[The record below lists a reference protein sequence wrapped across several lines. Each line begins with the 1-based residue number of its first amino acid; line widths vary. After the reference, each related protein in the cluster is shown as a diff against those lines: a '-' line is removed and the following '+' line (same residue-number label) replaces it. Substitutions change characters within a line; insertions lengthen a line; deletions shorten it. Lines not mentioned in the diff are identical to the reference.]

1 MSGISVNQQQKH
13 SQLQSMRL
21 TQHQIFALKLLAMG
35 AMELRSEIYK
45 QAEDNPALEITS
57 DPLLDESEVT
67 EKTML
72 QDSVRLGAVSSSG
85 ESDSDAFQNFI
96 ENSPDSRE
104 TLQLHLECQLNLL
117 KLSSAERELCLA
129 LINNLDSNGYHILAP
144 ITLVSGKNLSE
155 EEKNALLE
163 KCLNIV
169 QHFDPAGICCSNVQE
184 SLELQASFRS
194 DTPFLARFILHGH
207 LEFINPPI
215 TARIH
220 KKLLNWISDRK
231 SLAFVENTEG
241 FPEITRKDISD
252 SKIEESVN
260 FIRSL
265 NPYPAREFGVSE
277 SASYARADVF
287 VTHCKGRT
295 DSDDFEAGIVLDTD
309 DLYFKITFDQNLL
322 PKLRLAPAFLKS
334 GDDEFVKN
342 QTCAAKDFI
351 SSVVYRESSLVK
363 ICSVL
368 VKVQIDFF
376 RNGIGH
382 LAPLTQKKL
391 ASLAGVHEST
401 VSRMADDKFIR
412 CEWGVFPI
420 KYFFSTA
427 VSLRIPASEK
437 ILKNYSADKK
447 TSENAADS
455 KAKENME
462 AEIKTEVSSDTVRLE
477 ILKILN
483 NSPPEQ
489 KRLSDQKIAD
499 ILTERGY
506 KIARRTVA
514 KYRKQLNIES
524 SYERS

>member
-1 MSGISVNQQQKH
+1 
-13 SQLQSMRL
+13 MRL
-21 TQHQIFALKLLAMG
+21 TQHQIFALKMLAMG

-45 QAEDNPALEITS
+45 QAEDNPALEIVS
-57 DPLLDESEVT
+57 DPLLDESELR
-67 EKTML
+67 EKNMPKE
-72 QDSVRLGAVSSSG
+72 SVGIGAVSASG
-85 ESDSDAFQNFI
+85 ENDSDAFQNFI
-96 ENSPDSRE
+96 ENSPDTGD
-104 TLQLHLECQLNLL
+104 TLQIHLEHQLNLL
-117 KLSSAERELCLA
+117 KLSDAEHELCLA
-129 LINNLDSNGYHILAP
+129 LINNLDSSGYHILAP
-144 ITLVSGKNLSE
+144 VSLLSGKNLGKD
-155 EEKNALLE
+155 EKDALLE

-169 QHFDPAGICCSNVQE
+169 QHFDPPGICCSNVQE
-184 SLELQASFRS
+184 SLELQASFRA

-215 TARIH
+215 TAKIH
-220 KKLLNWISDRK
+220 KKLLNWISERK
-231 SLAFVENTEG
+231 SLVFAETIEG
-241 FPEITRKDISD
+241 LPEITRKDISN

-265 NPYPAREFGVSE
+265 NPYPARKFGISE
-277 SASYARADVF
+277 TANYARADVF

-295 DSDDFEAGIVLDTD
+295 ESDEFEAGIVSDTED
-309 DLYFKITFDQNLL
+309 TYFKITFDENLL
-322 PKLRLAPAFLKS
+322 PKLRLAPEFLKS

-351 SSVVYRESSLVK
+351 SSVAYRESSLVK

-368 VKVQIDFF
+368 VKAQIDFF

-401 VSRMADDKFIR
+401 VSRMSDAKFIR
-412 CEWGVFPI
+412 CEWGTFPI

-427 VSLRIPASEK
+427 VSLRLPVSNEENK
-437 ILKNYSADKK
+437 KTLKNDSADKK
-447 TSENAADS
+447 SSENAASASDS
-455 KAKENME
+455 KESQEDAV
-462 AEIKTEVSSDTVRLE
+462 KTEVSSDTVRLE
-477 ILKILN
+477 ILNILSSR
-483 NSPPEQ
+483 SPET

-514 KYRKQLNIES
+514 KYRKLLNIES
-524 SYERS
+524 SYERT

>member
-1 MSGISVNQQQKH
+1 M
-13 SQLQSMRL
+13 
-21 TQHQIFALKLLAMG
+21 
-35 AMELRSEIYK
+35 
-45 QAEDNPALEITS
+45 
-57 DPLLDESEVT
+57 
-67 EKTML
+67 
-72 QDSVRLGAVSSSG
+72 
-85 ESDSDAFQNFI
+85 
-96 ENSPDSRE
+96 
-104 TLQLHLECQLNLL
+104 
-117 KLSSAERELCLA
+117 
-129 LINNLDSNGYHILAP
+129 
-144 ITLVSGKNLSE
+144 
-155 EEKNALLE
+155 
-163 KCLNIV
+163 
-169 QHFDPAGICCSNVQE
+169 
-184 SLELQASFRS
+184 
-194 DTPFLARFILHGH
+194 
-207 LEFINPPI
+207 
-215 TARIH
+215 
-220 KKLLNWISDRK
+220 
-231 SLAFVENTEG
+231 
-241 FPEITRKDISD
+241 
-252 SKIEESVN
+252 N

-277 SASYARADVF
+277 SANYARADVF

-322 PKLRLAPAFLKS
+322 PKLRLAPEFLKS

-401 VSRMADDKFIR
+401 VSRMADGKFIR

-427 VSLRIPASEK
+427 VSLCIPASEK

-447 TSENAADS
+447 TSETAADS
-455 KAKENME
+455 NEKENTE

-477 ILKILN
+477 ILNILN
-483 NSPPEQ
+483 SSPPDQ